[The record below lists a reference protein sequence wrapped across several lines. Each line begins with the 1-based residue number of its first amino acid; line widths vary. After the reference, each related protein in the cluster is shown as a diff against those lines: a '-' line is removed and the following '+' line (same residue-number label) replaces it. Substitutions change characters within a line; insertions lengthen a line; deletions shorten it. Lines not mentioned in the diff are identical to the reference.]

1 MGVSGLFLG
10 KLASTDYE
18 PYMDAFNGTKE
29 MAQIKQRVGA
39 IQTNNEIRWKALLG
53 KLWRLHRMGIF
64 DKPNTNPISFGDLLK
79 PGRVSIIDLSDA
91 DSTLINNLVIANIPR
106 GIQLG
111 QDIAYERLKR
121 RESHLPYHGFH

>member
-1 MGVSGLFLG
+1 
-10 KLASTDYE
+10 
-18 PYMDAFNGTKE
+18 

-121 RESHLPYHGFH
+121 RESHLPLSWFS